1 MPNLYLEGITIS
13 EIEALIKKAVEEVWN
28 NKVELEGKNN
38 LQPWNNIQL
47 SDKSLLSRKE
57 TAALLRISL
66 PTLSDW
72 TKKGLIKSYC
82 IGRKVF
88 YKDNEVNS
96 ALAEIKPKYK
106 KE

>member
-38 LQPWNNIQL
+38 LQPWNNNQL
-47 SDKSLLSRKE
+47 SNKSLLSRKE
-57 TAALLRISL
+57 TAALLGISL
-66 PTLSDW
+66 PTLNEW
-72 TKKGLIKSYC
+72 TKKGVIKSYR
-82 IGRKVF
+82 IGRKVL
-88 YKDNEVNS
+88 YKDDEVNN
-96 ALAEIKPKYK
+96 ALIEIKPKYK